1 MYFYPLTL
9 LHPKIDRGGHSHFT
23 TLSYH
28 SLMLNEIYLYKTQT
42 HAARNQF
49 LDGGKIRKNVGKI
62 IFNPKFI
69 IAPYSSDL
77 FTFQNP
83 KIAEF
88 CRY

>member
-9 LHPKIDRGGHSHFT
+9 LHPKIERGGRSHFT
-23 TLSYH
+23 TLSCH
-28 SLMLNEIYLYKTQT
+28 SLMLNEIYLYETQT

-49 LDGGKIRKNVGKI
+49 LDGGEIPKNVGKI

-69 IAPYSSDL
+69 IAPYLSDL
-77 FTFQNP
+77 YTFQNP